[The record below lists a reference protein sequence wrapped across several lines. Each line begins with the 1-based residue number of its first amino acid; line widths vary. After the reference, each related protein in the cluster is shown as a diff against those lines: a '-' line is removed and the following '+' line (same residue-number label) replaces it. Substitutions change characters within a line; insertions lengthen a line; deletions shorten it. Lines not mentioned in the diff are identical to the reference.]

1 MKPLIEIF
9 HPDMNARNYLQDNA
23 LNSSEFARRIAW
35 NKTSM
40 SLWLS
45 GKGNIPLDKL
55 KALEIELRG
64 YGYNGDKL

>member
-1 MKPLIEIF
+1 MKAKQF
-9 HPDMNARNYLQDNA
+9 LQDPA
-23 LNSSEFARRIAW
+23 LKAGEFARRIGW

-55 KALEIELRG
+55 KLLETELRG
-64 YGYNGDKL
+64 YGYS

>member
-1 MKPLIEIF
+1 MTPKEK
-9 HPDMNARNYLQDNA
+9 LQDNA
-23 LNSSEFARRIAW
+23 LNSSEFARRIGW

-55 KALEIELRG
+55 KRLESELRG

>member
-1 MKPLIEIF
+1 
-9 HPDMNARNYLQDNA
+9 MNAKNYLQDPA
-23 LNSSEFARRIAW
+23 LKAGEFARRIGW

-45 GKGNIPLDKL
+45 GKGNIPLEKL
-55 KALEIELRG
+55 KRLESELRA